1 MSFPDR
7 DVQILM
13 FAHDYGSMDK
23 ERIWQTATE
32 DVPALK
38 AYCERA
44 MAESFYENI
53 PQAALSTR
61 CRLFFML
68 SETGKFEAKKREF
81 FCWKPLHRPLSIHT
95 IAREDSDKKEQER
108 AYARESI

>member
-38 AYCERA
+38 AYCECA

-53 PQAALSTR
+53 PQAALSTQ

-81 FCWKPLHRPLSIHT
+81 FAGNIYTGRFLYYNT
-95 IAREDSDKKEQER
+95 IVKEDFYKKE
-108 AYARESI
+108 